1 VVKFE
6 GRSRSCGSN
15 GTAALR
21 YTGRVTFP
29 DCPPKKS
36 REWLDVTFFCFEL
49 ASCLGTKRGLM
60 QWDRNPRVRC
70 YNERDAARVSA
81 DLKRA
86 DEVRFDLQKSV
97 FDGFWLRIG
106 RARRRR

>member
-1 VVKFE
+1 MAKFE
-6 GRSRSCGSN
+6 GC
-15 GTAALR
+15 
-21 YTGRVTFP
+21 GRVVARMVPLRSGTLAESPFQIVRP
-29 DCPPKKS
+29 KS
-36 REWLDVTFFCFEL
+36 REWSDVTFFLLEM

-60 QWDRNPRVRC
+60 QWGQFNGLC

-81 DLKRA
+81 DLERA
-86 DEVRFDLQKSV
+86 DSVQFDLQKSV